1 VKTKPALRQL
11 YALAHAMRKRANK
24 KPVAKAW
31 FEKAK
36 ALLSREAGS
45 SGK

>member
-11 YALAHAMRKRANK
+11 YALAHEIKKRANK
-24 KPVAKAW
+24 KPVAKLW

-36 ALLSREAGS
+36 EMLARSKE
-45 SGK
+45 